1 MKILVSACLL
11 GENCKYDG
19 GNNKNPKVLDF
30 IKGHEVIPVCPEVF
44 GGLSVPRAPSEI
56 VNGNVIN
63 KQGDSVDF
71 EFRTGAAVAL
81 AQAVENQVD
90 MAILKA
96 NSPSCG
102 YGYIYDG
109 SFSRRLIK
117 GNGVFAELL
126 EREGIKIL
134 TENDI

>member
-63 KQGDSVDF
+63 KKGDSVDF

-109 SFSRRLIK
+109 SFSRTLIK

>member
-109 SFSRRLIK
+109 SFSRTLIK